1 MCYVLRG
8 GRELREIVRNVAVGI
23 MKLDLPRMVRTSV
36 FRYLLSNVDLLECA
50 ELQIFKLYKSFYACT
65 LMIGGRC

>member
-8 GRELREIVRNVAVGI
+8 GRELREIVTNVAVGI
-23 MKLDLPRMVRTSV
+23 MKLALPRMVRTSV

-50 ELQIFKLYKSFYACT
+50 ELQIFKIYKSFCACT